1 MNIGQA
7 AKLSRLNDKTVR
19 YYEHINLVALTKRNP
34 NGYREYDQTALSE
47 LKFVASARQAGFTIN
62 ECVIP
67 PKNSR
72 LFRDQNRHSKHVKS
86 FVLEK
91 IDTIDDQIKTLQDM
105 RATLSDLAA
114 RCHGDEGAKCAIIEG
129 LPDSF
134 GKQS

>member
-7 AKLSRLNDKTVR
+7 AKLSGLNDKTVR
-19 YYEHINLVALTKRNP
+19 YYEHINLVAPTKRNP

-47 LKFVASARQAGFTIN
+47 LKFVASARQSGFTIN
-62 ECVIP
+62 EC
-67 PKNSR
+67 KELLA

-86 FVLEK
+86 FILEK

-105 RATLSDLAA
+105 RITLSDLAA

-129 LPDSF
+129 LADSF

>member
-7 AKLSRLNDKTVR
+7 AKLSGLNDKTVR
-19 YYEHINLVALTKRNP
+19 YYEYINLVAPTKRNP

-62 ECVIP
+62 EC
-67 PKNSR
+67 KELLA
-72 LFRDQNRHSKHVKS
+72 LFRDQNRHSKYVKS

-91 IDTIDDQIKTLQDM
+91 IGTIDDQIQALQDM
-105 RATLSDLAA
+105 KATLSDLAA

-129 LPDSF
+129 LADSF

>member
-7 AKLSRLNDKTVR
+7 AKLSGLNDKTVR
-19 YYEHINLVALTKRNP
+19 YYEHINLVAPTKRNP
-34 NGYREYDQTALSE
+34 NGYREYDQIALSE

-62 ECVIP
+62 EC
-67 PKNSR
+67 KELLA

-91 IDTIDDQIKTLQDM
+91 IETIDDQIKALQDM

-114 RCHGDEGAKCAIIEG
+114 RCHGDEGSKCAIIEG
-129 LPDSF
+129 LADSF

>member
-7 AKLSRLNDKTVR
+7 AKLSGLNDKTVR

-34 NGYREYDQTALSE
+34 NGYSEYDQTALSE

-62 ECVIP
+62 EC
-67 PKNSR
+67 KELLA

>member
-1 MNIGQA
+1 M
-7 AKLSRLNDKTVR
+7 
-19 YYEHINLVALTKRNP
+19 
-34 NGYREYDQTALSE
+34 
-47 LKFVASARQAGFTIN
+47 ASARQSGFTIN
-62 ECVIP
+62 EC
-67 PKNSR
+67 KELLA

-105 RATLSDLAA
+105 RITLSDLAA

-129 LPDSF
+129 LADSF

>member
-19 YYEHINLVALTKRNP
+19 YYEHINLVAPTKRNP

-47 LKFVASARQAGFTIN
+47 LKFVASARQSGFTIN
-62 ECVIP
+62 EC
-67 PKNSR
+67 KELLA

-105 RATLSDLAA
+105 RITLSDLAA

-129 LPDSF
+129 LADSF